1 MVTAGKKKKNTAAP
15 DARHRA
21 AEQQANVTAARA
33 ASRQSVPEAVESW
46 EVAAV
51 VGKSKVGKMK
61 KAFWKTSGGQ
71 LLCSKDDCTWSNE
84 SSTFFGGGAGAL
96 QPVVLSAAEITCEA
110 SGVIY
115 NARIGMRAPNGL
127 CTHHCSCDLMFVG
140 RAGEYNISFISKD
153 CGTRTRKKDLMVDLE
168 LPRAAKLSL
177 WRLSGYST
185 RPNSDNEAAE
195 GEGESENDDESESES
210 SDEE

>member
-1 MVTAGKKKKNTAAP
+1 MVTAGKKKLEEEGHSCT
-15 DARHRA
+15 RA

-33 ASRQSVPEAVESW
+33 ASRQPVPEAVESW

-71 LLCSKDDCTWSNE
+71 LCNKDDCTWSNE

-96 QPVVLSAAEITCEA
+96 QPAVLSAAEITCEA

-115 NARIGMRAPNGL
+115 NAQIGMRAPNGL
-127 CTHHCSCDLMFVG
+127 CTHIQTS
-140 RAGEYNISFISKD
+140 
-153 CGTRTRKKDLMVDLE
+153 
-168 LPRAAKLSL
+168 LP
-177 WRLSGYST
+177 
-185 RPNSDNEAAE
+185 
-195 GEGESENDDESESES
+195 
-210 SDEE
+210 